1 MPIMNFIWL
10 MAVIAFIVLEAVTYQ
25 MVAVW
30 FVAGA
35 IGGMIASLVGASF
48 TVQMIVFLVVSVLF
62 LALLR
67 PVAMKRMNNQ
77 KLKTNSDGLVG
88 KSVLITAD
96 VSNTLERG
104 EGKIDGKVWTVR
116 TESGEE
122 LKAGDVAEVKR
133 IEGVKLIVG

>member
-1 MPIMNFIWL
+1 MPITNFIWL

-35 IGGMIASLVGASF
+35 IGGMMASLVGTSF
-48 TVQMIVFLVVSVLF
+48 TVQIIVFLAVSVLF

-77 KLKTNSDGLVG
+77 KLRTNSDGLVG

-104 EGKIDGKVWTVR
+104 EGKLDGKVWSVR

-122 LKAGDVAEVKR
+122 LKAGEVAEVKR